1 MTWRNGGKSRTP
13 PEAERGVRRLIDVP
27 DRLILGRYLLWLL
40 HALRVLLLGL
50 GRVPRPASSTLGS
63 TLLVDLLGDLQAV
76 LQNRIA
82 PVVTEIVES
91 LVVRGPYVGGTGY
104 LNR

>member
-1 MTWRNGGKSRTP
+1 MTWGNGGKARTP
-13 PEAERGVRRLIDVP
+13 PETERGVRRLIGVP
-27 DRLILGRYLLWLL
+27 DRLILVRYLLWLL

-76 LQNRIA
+76 LQNRIV
-82 PVVTEIVES
+82 PVIAEIVEPF
-91 LVVRGPYVGGTGY
+91 VVRGPYVG
-104 LNR
+104 